1 MNTYLEQNVASE
13 FSNMALVTPDTKL
26 CEVIV
31 DEPSVVPVINRF
43 DIVLGVGDRTIKSIC
58 KEKGIDTSFFITILN
73 AFIHESFF
81 LENVTGAFNAGDVV
95 DYLRKTNN
103 SYLRNQLPN
112 IERHFAAL
120 ISRSDSNNNL
130 PLLFNFYREVKTEIE
145 RRIDSDNQW
154 FDAIISAEQSN
165 SEVSVAGNAVQA
177 ESDSIEDKLSDLI
190 NMFVIHLRGDYDRNL
205 CHAVLFAVIS
215 LEKDIRQNNR
225 IRRRILKPLW
235 GALVEK
241 NRCNG

>member
-1 MNTYLEQNVASE
+1 
-13 FSNMALVTPDTKL
+13 MALVTPDTKL

-154 FDAIISAEQSN
+154 FDAIISAEQLN

-215 LEKDIRQNNR
+215 LEKDICQNNR
-225 IRRRILKPLW
+225 IRNRVLRPLVD
-235 GALVEK
+235 AL
-241 NRCNG
+241 NSRNS

>member
-1 MNTYLEQNVASE
+1 
-13 FSNMALVTPDTKL
+13 MALVTPDTKL

-120 ISRSDSNNNL
+120 ISHSDSNNNL

-215 LEKDIRQNNR
+215 LEKDICQNNR
-225 IRRRILKPLW
+225 IRNHVLRPLVD
-235 GALVEK
+235 AL
-241 NRCNG
+241 NSRNS

>member
-1 MNTYLEQNVASE
+1 
-13 FSNMALVTPDTKL
+13 MALVTPDTKL

-43 DIVLGVGDRTIKSIC
+43 DIELGVGDRTIKLIC

-81 LENVTGAFNAGDVV
+81 LENLTGAFNAGDVV

-215 LEKDIRQNNR
+215 LEKDICQNNR
-225 IRRRILKPLW
+225 IRNRVLRPLVD
-235 GALVEK
+235 AL
-241 NRCNG
+241 NSRNS

>member
-1 MNTYLEQNVASE
+1 
-13 FSNMALVTPDTKL
+13 MALVTPDTKL

-73 AFIHESFF
+73 ALIHESFF

-215 LEKDIRQNNR
+215 LEKDICQNNR
-225 IRRRILKPLW
+225 IRNRVLRPLVD
-235 GALVEK
+235 AL
-241 NRCNG
+241 NSRNS

>member
-1 MNTYLEQNVASE
+1 
-13 FSNMALVTPDTKL
+13 MALVTPDTKL

-81 LENVTGAFNAGDVV
+81 LENLTGAFNAGDVV

-165 SEVSVAGNAVQA
+165 SEVSVAGNAIQA

-215 LEKDIRQNNR
+215 LEKDICQNNR
-225 IRRRILKPLW
+225 IRNRVLRPLVD
-235 GALVEK
+235 AL
-241 NRCNG
+241 NSRNS

>member
-1 MNTYLEQNVASE
+1 
-13 FSNMALVTPDTKL
+13 MALVTPDTKL

-31 DEPSVVPVINRF
+31 DEPSVAPVINRF

-215 LEKDIRQNNR
+215 LEKDICQNNR
-225 IRRRILKPLW
+225 IRNRVLRPLVD
-235 GALVEK
+235 AL
-241 NRCNG
+241 NSRNS

>member
-1 MNTYLEQNVASE
+1 
-13 FSNMALVTPDTKL
+13 MALVTPDTKL

-95 DYLRKTNN
+95 D
-103 SYLRNQLPN
+103 YLRNQLPN

-215 LEKDIRQNNR
+215 LEKDICQNNR
-225 IRRRILKPLW
+225 IRNRVLRPLVD
-235 GALVEK
+235 AL
-241 NRCNG
+241 NSRNS

>member
-1 MNTYLEQNVASE
+1 
-13 FSNMALVTPDTKL
+13 MALVTPDTKL

-103 SYLRNQLPN
+103 TYLRNQLPN

-154 FDAIISAEQSN
+154 FDAIISDEQSN
-165 SEVSVAGNAVQA
+165 SEVSVAGNAIQA

-225 IRRRILKPLW
+225 IRNRVLRPLVD
-235 GALVEK
+235 AL
-241 NRCNG
+241 NSRNS

>member
-1 MNTYLEQNVASE
+1 
-13 FSNMALVTPDTKL
+13 MALVTPDTKL

-43 DIVLGVGDRTIKSIC
+43 DIVLGVGDLTIKSIC

-81 LENVTGAFNAGDVV
+81 LENLTGAFNAGDVV

-215 LEKDIRQNNR
+215 LEKDICQNNR
-225 IRRRILKPLW
+225 IRNRVLRPLVD
-235 GALVEK
+235 AL
-241 NRCNG
+241 NSRNS

>member
-1 MNTYLEQNVASE
+1 
-13 FSNMALVTPDTKL
+13 MALVTPDTKL

-215 LEKDIRQNNR
+215 LEKDIARTTASATACSDRLSMRSTRETLNDVT
-225 IRRRILKPLW
+225 L
-235 GALVEK
+235 
-241 NRCNG
+241 

>member
-1 MNTYLEQNVASE
+1 
-13 FSNMALVTPDTKL
+13 MALVTPDTKL

-130 PLLFNFYREVKTEIE
+130 PLLFNFYKEVKTEIE

-165 SEVSVAGNAVQA
+165 SEVSVAGNAIQA

-225 IRRRILKPLW
+225 IRNRVLRPLVD
-235 GALVEK
+235 AL
-241 NRCNG
+241 NSRNS

>member
-1 MNTYLEQNVASE
+1 
-13 FSNMALVTPDTKL
+13 MALVTPDTKL

-130 PLLFNFYREVKTEIE
+130 PLLFNFYREVRTEIE

-225 IRRRILKPLW
+225 IRNRVLRPLVD
-235 GALVEK
+235 AL
-241 NRCNG
+241 NSRNS

>member
-1 MNTYLEQNVASE
+1 
-13 FSNMALVTPDTKL
+13 MALVTPDTKL

-73 AFIHESFF
+73 AFINESFF

-154 FDAIISAEQSN
+154 VDAIISAEQSN

-215 LEKDIRQNNR
+215 LEKDICQNNR
-225 IRRRILKPLW
+225 IRNRVLRPLVD
-235 GALVEK
+235 AL
-241 NRCNG
+241 NSRNS

>member
-1 MNTYLEQNVASE
+1 MR
-13 FSNMALVTPDTKL
+13 KL
-26 CEVIV
+26 WSQHVYWT
-31 DEPSVVPVINRF
+31 R
-43 DIVLGVGDRTIKSIC
+43 
-58 KEKGIDTSFFITILN
+58 FFIISTAEKLQDLKYVTN
-73 AFIHESFF
+73 RL
-81 LENVTGAFNAGDVV
+81 LENPGDFAEVLKLF
-95 DYLRKTNN
+95 YTNN

-225 IRRRILKPLW
+225 IRNRVLRPLVD
-235 GALVEK
+235 AL
-241 NRCNG
+241 NSRNS

>member
-1 MNTYLEQNVASE
+1 
-13 FSNMALVTPDTKL
+13 MALVTPDTKL

-31 DEPSVVPVINRF
+31 DEPLVVPVINRF

-225 IRRRILKPLW
+225 IRNRVLRPLVD
-235 GALVEK
+235 AL
-241 NRCNG
+241 NSRNS

>member
-1 MNTYLEQNVASE
+1 
-13 FSNMALVTPDTKL
+13 MALVTPDTKL

-43 DIVLGVGDRTIKSIC
+43 DIVLGVGDRTIKTIC

-225 IRRRILKPLW
+225 IRNRVLRPLVD
-235 GALVEK
+235 AL
-241 NRCNG
+241 NSRNS

>member
-1 MNTYLEQNVASE
+1 
-13 FSNMALVTPDTKL
+13 MALVTPDTKL

-73 AFIHESFF
+73 ACIHESFF

-130 PLLFNFYREVKTEIE
+130 PLLFNFYREVKMEIE

-225 IRRRILKPLW
+225 IRNRVLRPLVD
-235 GALVEK
+235 AL
-241 NRCNG
+241 NSRNS

>member
-1 MNTYLEQNVASE
+1 
-13 FSNMALVTPDTKL
+13 MALVTPDTKL

-205 CHAVLFAVIS
+205 CHAVLFALIS

-225 IRRRILKPLW
+225 IRNRVLRPLVD
-235 GALVEK
+235 AL
-241 NRCNG
+241 NSRNS

>member
-1 MNTYLEQNVASE
+1 
-13 FSNMALVTPDTKL
+13 MALVTPDTKL

-31 DEPSVVPVINRF
+31 EEPSVVPVINRF

-225 IRRRILKPLW
+225 IRNRVLRPLVD
-235 GALVEK
+235 AL
-241 NRCNG
+241 NSRNS

>member
-1 MNTYLEQNVASE
+1 
-13 FSNMALVTPDTKL
+13 MALVTPDTKL

-43 DIVLGVGDRTIKSIC
+43 DIVLGVGDRTIKSVC

-73 AFIHESFF
+73 AFINESFF

-165 SEVSVAGNAVQA
+165 SEVSVAGNAIQA

-215 LEKDIRQNNR
+215 LEKDILQNNR
-225 IRRRILKPLW
+225 IRNRVLRPLVD
-235 GALVEK
+235 AL
-241 NRCNG
+241 NSRNS

>member
-1 MNTYLEQNVASE
+1 
-13 FSNMALVTPDTKL
+13 MALVTPDTKL

-73 AFIHESFF
+73 AFINESFF

-165 SEVSVAGNAVQA
+165 SEVSVAGNAIQA

-190 NMFVIHLRGDYDRNL
+190 NMFVIHLRGDYDHNL

-215 LEKDIRQNNR
+215 LEKDICQNNR
-225 IRRRILKPLW
+225 IRNRVLRPLVD
-235 GALVEK
+235 AL
-241 NRCNG
+241 NSRNS

>member
-1 MNTYLEQNVASE
+1 
-13 FSNMALVTPDTKL
+13 MALVTPDTKL

-95 DYLRKTNN
+95 DYLSKTNN

-225 IRRRILKPLW
+225 IRNRVLRPLVD
-235 GALVEK
+235 AL
-241 NRCNG
+241 NSRNS

>member
-1 MNTYLEQNVASE
+1 
-13 FSNMALVTPDTKL
+13 MALVTPDTKL

-81 LENVTGAFNAGDVV
+81 LENLTGAFNAGDVV

-165 SEVSVAGNAVQA
+165 SEVSVAGNAIQA
-177 ESDSIEDKLSDLI
+177 ESDTIEDKLSDLI

-215 LEKDIRQNNR
+215 LEKDICQNNR
-225 IRRRILKPLW
+225 IRNRVLRPLVD
-235 GALVEK
+235 AL
-241 NRCNG
+241 NSRNS

>member
-1 MNTYLEQNVASE
+1 
-13 FSNMALVTPDTKL
+13 MALVTPDTKL

-103 SYLRNQLPN
+103 SYMRNQLPN

-165 SEVSVAGNAVQA
+165 SEVAGNAVQA

-215 LEKDIRQNNR
+215 LEKDICQNNR
-225 IRRRILKPLW
+225 IRNRVLRPLVD
-235 GALVEK
+235 AL
-241 NRCNG
+241 NSRNS

>member
-1 MNTYLEQNVASE
+1 
-13 FSNMALVTPDTKL
+13 MALVTPDTKL

-177 ESDSIEDKLSDLI
+177 ESDSIKDKLSDLI

-225 IRRRILKPLW
+225 IRNRVLRPLVD
-235 GALVEK
+235 AL
-241 NRCNG
+241 NSRNS

>member
-1 MNTYLEQNVASE
+1 MT
-13 FSNMALVTPDTKL
+13 LVTPDTKL

-225 IRRRILKPLW
+225 IRNRVLRPLVD
-235 GALVEK
+235 AL
-241 NRCNG
+241 NSRNS

>member
-1 MNTYLEQNVASE
+1 
-13 FSNMALVTPDTKL
+13 MALVTPDTKL

-154 FDAIISAEQSN
+154 FDAIISAVQSN

-225 IRRRILKPLW
+225 IRNRVLRPLVD
-235 GALVEK
+235 AL
-241 NRCNG
+241 NSRNS

>member
-1 MNTYLEQNVASE
+1 
-13 FSNMALVTPDTKL
+13 MALVTPDTKL

-112 IERHFAAL
+112 NERHFAAL

-225 IRRRILKPLW
+225 IRNRVLRPLVD
-235 GALVEK
+235 AL
-241 NRCNG
+241 NSQNS

>member
-1 MNTYLEQNVASE
+1 
-13 FSNMALVTPDTKL
+13 MALVTPDTKL

-73 AFIHESFF
+73 ACIHESFF

-215 LEKDIRQNNR
+215 LEKDICQNNR
-225 IRRRILKPLW
+225 IRNRVLRPLVD
-235 GALVEK
+235 AL
-241 NRCNG
+241 NSRNS

>member
-1 MNTYLEQNVASE
+1 
-13 FSNMALVTPDTKL
+13 MALVTPDTKL

-73 AFIHESFF
+73 AFINESFF

-130 PLLFNFYREVKTEIE
+130 PLLFNFYREVKTAIE

-215 LEKDIRQNNR
+215 LEKDICQNNR
-225 IRRRILKPLW
+225 IRNRVLRPLVD
-235 GALVEK
+235 AL
-241 NRCNG
+241 NSRNS

>member
-1 MNTYLEQNVASE
+1 
-13 FSNMALVTPDTKL
+13 MALVTPDTKL

-73 AFIHESFF
+73 AFINESFF

-130 PLLFNFYREVKTEIE
+130 PLLFNFYREVKTEIG

-225 IRRRILKPLW
+225 IRNRVLRPLVD
-235 GALVEK
+235 AL
-241 NRCNG
+241 NSRNS

>member
-1 MNTYLEQNVASE
+1 
-13 FSNMALVTPDTKL
+13 MALVTPDTKL

-31 DEPSVVPVINRF
+31 DEPSVVPAINRF

-225 IRRRILKPLW
+225 IRNRVLRPLVD
-235 GALVEK
+235 AL
-241 NRCNG
+241 NSRNS

>member
-1 MNTYLEQNVASE
+1 
-13 FSNMALVTPDTKL
+13 MALVTPDTKL

-165 SEVSVAGNAVQA
+165 SEVSVAGNAIQA

-215 LEKDIRQNNR
+215 LEKGIRQNNR
-225 IRRRILKPLW
+225 IRNRVLRPLVD
-235 GALVEK
+235 AL
-241 NRCNG
+241 NSRNS

>member
-1 MNTYLEQNVASE
+1 
-13 FSNMALVTPDTKL
+13 MALVTPDTKL

-73 AFIHESFF
+73 AFINESFF

-215 LEKDIRQNNR
+215 LEKDIHQNNR
-225 IRRRILKPLW
+225 IRNRVLRPLVD
-235 GALVEK
+235 AL
-241 NRCNG
+241 NSRNS

>member
-1 MNTYLEQNVASE
+1 
-13 FSNMALVTPDTKL
+13 MALVTPDTKL
-26 CEVIV
+26 CEMIV

-154 FDAIISAEQSN
+154 FDTIISAEQSN

-205 CHAVLFAVIS
+205 CHAVLFAVIG

-225 IRRRILKPLW
+225 IRNRVLRPLVD
-235 GALVEK
+235 AL
-241 NRCNG
+241 NSRNS

>member
-1 MNTYLEQNVASE
+1 
-13 FSNMALVTPDTKL
+13 MALVTPDTKL

-43 DIVLGVGDRTIKSIC
+43 DIVLGVGDRTIKLIC

-215 LEKDIRQNNR
+215 LEKDICQNNR
-225 IRRRILKPLW
+225 IRNRVLRPLVD
-235 GALVEK
+235 AL
-241 NRCNG
+241 NSRNS

>member
-1 MNTYLEQNVASE
+1 
-13 FSNMALVTPDTKL
+13 MALVTPDTKL

-120 ISRSDSNNNL
+120 ISHSDSNNNL

-165 SEVSVAGNAVQA
+165 SEVSVAGNAIQA

-215 LEKDIRQNNR
+215 LEKDICQNNR
-225 IRRRILKPLW
+225 IRNRVLRPLVD
-235 GALVEK
+235 AL
-241 NRCNG
+241 NSRNS

>member
-1 MNTYLEQNVASE
+1 
-13 FSNMALVTPDTKL
+13 MALVTPDTKL

-43 DIVLGVGDRTIKSIC
+43 DIALGVGDRTIKSIC

-81 LENVTGAFNAGDVV
+81 LENLTGAFNAGDVV

-120 ISRSDSNNNL
+120 ISRCDSNNNL

-165 SEVSVAGNAVQA
+165 SEVSVAGNAIQA

-215 LEKDIRQNNR
+215 LEKDICQNNR
-225 IRRRILKPLW
+225 IRNRVLRPLVD
-235 GALVEK
+235 AL
-241 NRCNG
+241 NSRNS

>member
-1 MNTYLEQNVASE
+1 
-13 FSNMALVTPDTKL
+13 MALVTPDTKL

-154 FDAIISAEQSN
+154 FDAIISAEQSD

-177 ESDSIEDKLSDLI
+177 ESDSVEDKLSDLI

-225 IRRRILKPLW
+225 IRNRVLRPLVD
-235 GALVEK
+235 AL
-241 NRCNG
+241 NSRNS

>member
-1 MNTYLEQNVASE
+1 
-13 FSNMALVTPDTKL
+13 MALVTPDTKL

-177 ESDSIEDKLSDLI
+177 ESDSIEDQLSDLI

-225 IRRRILKPLW
+225 IRNRVLRPLVD
-235 GALVEK
+235 AL
-241 NRCNG
+241 NSRNS